1 MVMNTVRTAERD
13 WSGIMSDMTVED
25 ALDYL
30 DNVCVQMKERDFA
43 DMVIYFCQK
52 VSEMNI
58 SRKCKMEL
66 LGMITAIEM
75 KHDEL
80 MPKWISVS
88 EALPN
93 NEEYDWVLGQIR
105 ETDSGYLWIPR
116 QVEYREIKDDWYEDS
131 IGWLKENP
139 DHAFEVIAWMPLPER
154 WRGE

>member
-1 MVMNTVRTAERD
+1 ME
-13 WSGIMSDMTVED
+13 
-25 ALDYL
+25 
-30 DNVCVQMKERDFA
+30 KRDFA
-43 DMVIYFCQK
+43 DMIIYFCQK

-80 MPKWISVS
+80 MPKWIPVS

-93 NEEYDWVLGQIR
+93 NAEYEWVLGQIR
-105 ETDSGYLWIPR
+105 EKDIGYLWIPR
-116 QVEYREIKDDWYEDS
+116 QVEYRESKDDWYEES

-139 DHAFEVIAWMPLPER
+139 DHAFEVIAWMPLPKVY
-154 WRGE
+154 RGEE